1 MESAFLHKHKRADK
15 SDLGAAA
22 AVAKAAGGTGAQGG
36 PYRPWRER
44 AWRAARRREKSKDMH
59 EAFKR
64 PSGEYLSGIGAGIRP
79 QHPPFSLGP
88 IIMQEGGEVQR
99 LWNMEHFDLKRRVQD
114 VKDGEAQ
121 LSGGRDTAAR
131 LKQSASIYNA
141 CLTIRSMQVR
151 DQGRGG
157 KVTSVAKRKS
167 SRSVVYIFVCCVSRV
182 SRV

>member
-1 MESAFLHKHKRADK
+1 
-15 SDLGAAA
+15 
-22 AVAKAAGGTGAQGG
+22 
-36 PYRPWRER
+36 
-44 AWRAARRREKSKDMH
+44 MH